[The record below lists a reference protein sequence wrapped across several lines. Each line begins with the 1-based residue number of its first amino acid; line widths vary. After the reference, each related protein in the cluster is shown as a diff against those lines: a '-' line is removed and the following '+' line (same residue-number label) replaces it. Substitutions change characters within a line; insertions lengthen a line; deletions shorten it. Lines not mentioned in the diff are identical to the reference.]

1 MKRAYVNYIF
11 DICPF
16 NFATA
21 NFLFFFQVKLPRTAV
36 RTFRTIREAAQ
47 TTAFDAVI
55 NRRRKAAV
63 LINAYRLARMI
74 RQTLAAACRLY
85 AAVTV
90 AVNELV
96 AFMDTFMLVQIT
108 VKAIMQRLHI
118 KWMQTNRR
126 LIKNKAG
133 LSFRQSRLLYI
144 AKKFICE
151 FTFKAKNQLCRFPD
165 DTLLQ

>member
-1 MKRAYVNYIF
+1 MPIKFSNSKFPI
-11 DICPF
+11 
-16 NFATA
+16 
-21 NFLFFFQVKLPRTAV
+21 LLPDKTPTHNRQD
-36 RTFRTIREAAQ
+36 FPYNPGNSQ

-55 NRRRKAAV
+55 NRRRKTAV

-90 AVNELV
+90 TINEPAAL
-96 AFMDTFMLVQIT
+96 TNTLMLVQI
-108 VKAIMQRLHI
+108 AIEAIVQHLHI
-118 KWMQTNRR
+118 KRMQTNRR

>member
-1 MKRAYVNYIF
+1 MSIMFF
-11 DICPF
+11 DICSL
-16 NFATA
+16 NFPTA
-21 NFLFFFQVKLPRTAV
+21 NFLFFFQIKLPRTTV
-36 RTFRTIREAAQ
+36 RTFRTIRIAAQ
-47 TTAFDAVI
+47 ATAFEAVI
-55 NRRRKAAV
+55 NRRRKTAV

-90 AVNELV
+90 AVNEPV
-96 AFMDTFMLVQIT
+96 AVTNTLMLVQI
-108 VKAIMQRLHI
+108 AIEAIVQRLHI
-118 KWMQTNRR
+118 KWMQANRR

>member
-1 MKRAYVNYIF
+1 MSIIFF
-11 DICPF
+11 DICPL
-16 NFATA
+16 NFPTA
-21 NFLFFFQVKLPRTAV
+21 NFLFFFQIKFPRTAV

-47 TTAFDAVI
+47 TTAFDACV
-55 NRRRKAAV
+55 NRSCKTAV
-63 LINAYRLARMI
+63 LINAYRLARVI
-74 RQTLAAACRLY
+74 RHSLAAACRLY

-90 AVNELV
+90 AVNEPV
-96 AFMDTFMLVQIT
+96 AVTNTLMLVQI
-108 VKAIMQRLHI
+108 AIEAIVQRLHI
-118 KWMQTNRR
+118 KWMQANRR